1 MNKKKIYIIIFVV
14 IIILGYLNYF
24 KDENDLSDIK
34 KAIETTNV
42 TYDSEDYHVEADK
55 QVDYVDDNE
64 TNFEKAKALVKD
76 MIISGDNVFIDKVRN
91 LALKN
96 NILGISPN
104 GWKFNTEAAHY
115 DKLKDEITSDA
126 GVSAENAEKKVK
138 VSGKNFITDSK
149 MSYIELKDNV
159 VLENEKIKLKGDI
172 GRYSDASK
180 IVTLSGNII
189 IDGTDRENAEISG
202 NFLNLKYSVDDKILE
217 AWEPYD
223 VTYNGA
229 KLSAGNLWYQDST
242 EAFLITK
249 NVIIEANGYK
259 IYVDKIQREANSD
272 IIKFFGKITG
282 SNGIYSFSGKEAVYN
297 ITTGELTFYGDVKI
311 TSTKGEELTADKI
324 VYNNNT
330 KFITAYGE
338 KRDAVYISD
347 NGELKSKEFRY
358 NNETKELFADKKY
371 DFKSQKYDS
380 VGDKFYFNDLTKDG
394 YIVNGT
400 MYDKIKKQTAKGK
413 RMDFNTETQIYMV
426 KENSVFENQDYR
438 LESND
443 ITYNGVTGKVE
454 TPDKYKV
461 ISLKNATSFTGVGAV
476 YDENTGEL
484 ISNGTINASGR
495 NFIASGENLT
505 YNNKDGVGELQSK
518 ISFTNTENGT
528 TVTGDKL
535 LFQKDNYMELI
546 GNLVINSE
554 KIVAKS
560 SRGKY
565 NLEEEKVYIPEKI
578 DFESHD
584 KLTSGTMSKGVYDVK
599 ASVFTGDNFKGKNKE
614 NDIKSDKMKYYTNED
629 KVEFGKNTV
638 IVTPESKLR
647 GNKLDYNL
655 NTEVVVSPEKYT
667 IDYGDFTIVGSEGT
681 FDNKQGLLKSTNA
694 DITSKAGDR
703 FKSDKADGNLKEM
716 RIDFIGNA
724 NGHMVHQGKRT
735 DFTGDFARVYFKND
749 GGYKAIRSE
758 IKKNAVFI
766 QEDKKLQ
773 SDYIE
778 ADIERNLIFSRDNT
792 KLTVTDAKNGDTI
805 VTSDT
810 AEIDINRDI
819 ATLVGNVYIENKNP
833 EQGITIITAEKG
845 IIRQKTGILDLMG
858 NVKIENKESII
869 EADEGSYNM
878 NTKKI
883 KARGHVFINH
893 KNN

>member
-1 MNKKKIYIIIFVV
+1 MNKKKIYIIIFAV

-24 KDENDLSDIK
+24 KDESDLSDVK

-76 MIISGDNVFIDKVRN
+76 MVLSGDNVFIDKVRN

-96 NILGISPN
+96 NILGVSPN

-126 GVSAENAEKKVK
+126 GVTAENDEKKVK
-138 VSGKNFITDSK
+138 ISGKNFITDSK

-172 GRYSDASK
+172 GRYSDANK
-180 IVTLSGNII
+180 IVTLSGNIV
-189 IDGTDRENAEISG
+189 IDGADEQNAKISG
-202 NFLNLKYSVDDKILE
+202 NFLNLKYSINDKILE

-229 KLSAGNLWYQDST
+229 ELSAGNLWYQDDT

-249 NVIIEANGYK
+249 NVMIETNGYK
-259 IYVDKIQREANSD
+259 IYVDKIQREANSN
-272 IIKFFGKITG
+272 IVKFFGKITG
-282 SNGIYSFSGKEAVYN
+282 SNGVYSFSGKEAVYD
-297 ITTGELTFYGDVKI
+297 ITTEELTFYGDVKM
-311 TSTKGEELTADKI
+311 TSTKGEELIADKI
-324 VYNNNT
+324 VYNNAT
-330 KFITAYGE
+330 KFITAYGTN
-338 KRDAVYISD
+338 RDAVYISN
-347 NGELKSKEFRY
+347 NGELRSREFRY
-358 NNETKELFADKKY
+358 NNETKEMFADKKY
-371 DFKSQKYDS
+371 DYKSQKYDS
-380 VGDKFYFNDLTKDG
+380 VGDKFYFNDITKDG

-400 MYDKIKKQTAKGK
+400 MYDKIKKQTTKGK
-413 RMDFNTETQIYMV
+413 RMDFNTEAQIYKV
-426 KENSVFENQDYR
+426 KENAVFENQDYR

-443 ITYNGVTGKVE
+443 ITYNGATGKVE
-454 TPDKYKV
+454 TPNKYKV
-461 ISLKNATSFTGVGAV
+461 TALKDGTSFTGIGAV

-484 ISNGTINASGR
+484 VSNGTINAAGR
-495 NFIASGENLT
+495 NFVASGENLT
-505 YNNKDGVGELQSK
+505 YNNKNGTGELQSK
-518 ISFTNTENGT
+518 ISFKNTENGT

-560 SRGKY
+560 TRGKY
-565 NLEEEKVYIPEKI
+565 NLKDEKVYIPETI
-578 DFESHD
+578 NFESHD
-584 KLTSGTMSKGVYDVK
+584 KTTSGTMSNGVFDVK
-599 ASVFTGDNFKGKNKE
+599 SSVFTGDNFKGKNVE
-614 NDIKSDKMKYYTNED
+614 NDIKSDKMKYFTNED

-638 IVTPESKLR
+638 IVTPESRLK
-647 GNKLDYNL
+647 GNRLDYNL
-655 NTEVVVSPEKYT
+655 KTEIVVSPEKYT
-667 IDYGDFTIVGSEGT
+667 IEYGDFTIVGSEGT

-694 DITSKAGDR
+694 DITSKSGDR
-703 FKSDKADGNLKEM
+703 FKSDIADGNMREM

-724 NGHMVHQGKRT
+724 KGNMMHQGKRT

-778 ADIERNLIFSRDNT
+778 ADIERNLVFSRDNT
-792 KLTVTDAKNGDTI
+792 KLTVTDAKNGNTV

-810 AEIDINRDI
+810 AEIDINKDI

-845 IIRQKTGILDLMG
+845 IVRQKTGILDLMG
-858 NVKIENKESII
+858 NVKIENKDSII
-869 EADEGSYNM
+869 EADEGTYDM
-878 NTKKI
+878 NTRKV